1 MNKTEMDEAFRK
13 FENKYGIPPVY
24 PMIDG
29 DKLGAFII
37 TFKSHDSFMITAESP
52 DVDIQDAASMLD
64 PDNVK
69 EAAKDIR
76 ALQKMCSP
84 IETNAVPPTL
94 HYDSSSRKVRIVR
107 LFLCVISVL
116 KTGKPYIPSPV
127 LFFSCCFQTRPL
139 FKISI

>member
-1 MNKTEMDEAFRK
+1 MTGIPGNACVSISPRNEHDVMNGIDNLLDWKIFMNITEMNEAFRK

-24 PMIDG
+24 PMADG

-52 DVDIQDAASMLD
+52 DVDINDAASMLD
-64 PDNVK
+64 PDNME

-84 IETNAVPPTL
+84 IDTNAVPPTL
-94 HYDSSSRKVRIVR
+94 H
-107 LFLCVISVL
+107 
-116 KTGKPYIPSPV
+116 
-127 LFFSCCFQTRPL
+127 
-139 FKISI
+139 

>member
-1 MNKTEMDEAFRK
+1 
-13 FENKYGIPPVY
+13 
-24 PMIDG
+24 
-29 DKLGAFII
+29 
-37 TFKSHDSFMITAESP
+37 MITAESP

-94 HYDSSSRKVRIVR
+94 H
-107 LFLCVISVL
+107 
-116 KTGKPYIPSPV
+116 
-127 LFFSCCFQTRPL
+127 
-139 FKISI
+139 